1 MFVGEFVFLNA
12 VAAASISLRCYHI
25 QPLLYLFTCLSR
37 NKLFVPTAVNSCSE
51 RMIRRLVGLVATPSL
66 GKAERYPR
74 FMQHAGV
81 EDKHAT
87 GISPPSGI
95 L

>member
-1 MFVGEFVFLNA
+1 MFVGESVFE
-12 VAAASISLRCYHI
+12 RCRCIIYI
-25 QPLLYLFTCLSR
+25 TEMLSYPSLLYLFTCLSR
-37 NKLFVPTAVNSCSE
+37 KKLFVPTAVNSCSE
-51 RMIRRLVGLVATPSL
+51 RMIRRLVGLVVTPSL

-74 FMQHAGV
+74 FMQHAGI
-81 EDKHAT
+81 EDKHAA